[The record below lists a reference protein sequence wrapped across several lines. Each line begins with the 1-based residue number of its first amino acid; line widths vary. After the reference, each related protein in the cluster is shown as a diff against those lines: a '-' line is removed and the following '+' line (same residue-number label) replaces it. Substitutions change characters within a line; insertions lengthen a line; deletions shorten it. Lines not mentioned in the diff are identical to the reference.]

1 MLLERWGNGL
11 SLEQS
16 EHIQHL
22 ATVFGLLD
30 EHSLWQPEI
39 IMIVTPRSLITDP
52 VTNVIIMKKLEIF

>member
-1 MLLERWGNGL
+1 M

-16 EHIQHL
+16 EHTQHL

-39 IMIVTPRSLITDP
+39 IIIGTPSTLIADP
-52 VTNVIIMKKLEIF
+52 ITNVIIMKKLEIF